1 MTSTSILL
9 ILVGIFV
16 LLNASNFVK
25 VFKGEAKLSFL
36 GGGNTASG
44 QGAGSTAS
52 TNGTSG
58 NVEVQGGIPATG
70 NFTSGNK

>member
-25 VFKGEAKLSFL
+25 VFKGEAKLSFI
-36 GGGNTASG
+36 GGSTTSVG
-44 QGAGSTAS
+44 QGAGT
-52 TNGTSG
+52 TGIQGT
-58 NVEVQGGIPATG
+58 TG
-70 NFTSGNK
+70 NGNSESSASVSLGK